1 MYFPYYYHKV
11 EDWDRGIVFRYKNDI
26 RSFSKYRMMTITN
39 DINAPSIPITSLMTI
54 FVNSDYHANVYVG
67 YTILGT
73 TKEIVPIFTSVG
85 KAQEQILAF
94 FVYIS

>member
-39 DINAPSIPITSLMTI
+39 GTLLRYKDNPSKPLITHCSYCFKNLKIIKIN
-54 FVNSDYHANVYVG
+54 
-67 YTILGT
+67 
-73 TKEIVPIFTSVG
+73 
-85 KAQEQILAF
+85 
-94 FVYIS
+94 